1 MKTPCSPTVLG
12 YALAV
17 AGFVAL
23 LLAPPWP
30 AGAST
35 TPAPTSLFFQEIS
48 R

>member
-1 MKTPCSPTVLG
+1 MKPAHVRTVLG

-23 LLAPPWP
+23 LLAPPAP
-30 AGAST
+30 VGAIAS
-35 TPAPTSLFFQEIS
+35 PFFQEIP